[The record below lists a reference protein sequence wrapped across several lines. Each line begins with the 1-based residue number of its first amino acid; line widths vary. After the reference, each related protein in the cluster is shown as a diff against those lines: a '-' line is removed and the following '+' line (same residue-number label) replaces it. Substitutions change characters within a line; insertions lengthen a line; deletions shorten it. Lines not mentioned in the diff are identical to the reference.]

1 MYLSLIFI
9 PLLVILI
16 IEVIT
21 LIGFLFSI
29 VAGISMSI
37 QGVFNTRLSE
47 KIGTW
52 QTNVFVQG
60 TALILA
66 LFILMIFKGGD
77 FSNIKQVNK
86 LYLTGGA
93 FAVIITFTVVEG
105 MKIQGITTA
114 VATILVAQIVAAALI
129 DCCGMFGTNCV
140 KFDITKVVGF
150 ITMIVGIIIFK
161 YKG

>member
-1 MYLSLIFI
+1 M
-9 PLLVILI
+9 
-16 IEVIT
+16 T

-29 VAGISMSI
+29 LAGISMSI

-66 LFILMIFKGGD
+66 LLILVFFKGGD
-77 FSNIKQVNK
+77 FGNIRHVNK
-86 LYLTGGA
+86 LYLTGGI
-93 FAVIITFTVVEG
+93 FAVIITFTVMEG
-105 MKIQGITTA
+105 MKLIGITTA
-114 VATILVAQIVAAALI
+114 VSTILIAQIVAAALI
-129 DCCGMFGTNCV
+129 DCFGIFETTSV
-140 KFDITKVVGF
+140 RFDITKIIGL
-150 ITMIVGIIIFK
+150 ITMIAGIIIFK

>member
-1 MYLSLIFI
+1 
-9 PLLVILI
+9 
-16 IEVIT
+16 

-29 VAGISMSI
+29 IAGISMSV

-60 TALILA
+60 TAFILA
-66 LFILMIFKGGD
+66 LFVLIILKGGD
-77 FSNIKQVNK
+77 FNNIKHVNK

-93 FAVIITFTVVEG
+93 FAVIITFTVMEG
-105 MKIQGITTA
+105 MKLIGITTA
-114 VATILVAQIVAAALI
+114 VSTILVAQIVAAALI
-129 DCCGMFGTNCV
+129 DCSGIFGCAPL
-140 KFDITKVVGF
+140 KFDVTKVVGL
-150 ITMIVGIIIFK
+150 ITMIAGIIIFK

>member
-1 MYLSLIFI
+1 M
-9 PLLVILI
+9 
-16 IEVIT
+16 
-21 LIGFLFSI
+21 IGFVFSI
-29 VAGISMSI
+29 IAGISMSI

-60 TALILA
+60 TAFILA

-86 LYLTGGA
+86 LYLTGGV
-93 FAVIITFTVVEG
+93 FAVIITFTVMQG
-105 MKIQGITTA
+105 IKMIGITTA
-114 VATILVAQIVAAALI
+114 ISTILVAQIVAAALI
-129 DCCGMFGTNCV
+129 DCSGICGSNSV
-140 KFDITKVVGF
+140 RFDITKLIGL
-150 ITMIVGIIIFK
+150 ITMIAGIIIFK

>member
-1 MYLSLIFI
+1 M
-9 PLLVILI
+9 
-16 IEVIT
+16 
-21 LIGFLFSI
+21 IGFVFSI
-29 VAGISMSI
+29 IAGISMSI

-60 TALILA
+60 TAFILA

-86 LYLTGGA
+86 LYLTGGV
-93 FAVIITFTVVEG
+93 FAVIITFTVMQG
-105 MKIQGITTA
+105 IKMIGITTA
-114 VATILVAQIVAAALI
+114 VSTILVAQIVAAALI
-129 DCCGMFGTNCV
+129 DCSGICGSNSV
-140 KFDITKVVGF
+140 RFDITKLIGL
-150 ITMIVGIIIFK
+150 ITMIAGIIIFK

>member
-1 MYLSLIFI
+1 M
-9 PLLVILI
+9 
-16 IEVIT
+16 
-21 LIGFLFSI
+21 IGFLFSI
-29 VAGISMSI
+29 IAGITMSV

-66 LFILMIFKGGD
+66 LFILLIFKGGD

-86 LYLTGGA
+86 LYLTGGIL
-93 FAVIITFTVVEG
+93 AVIITFTVMEG
-105 MKIQGITTA
+105 MKIIGITTA

-129 DCCGMFGTNCV
+129 DCFGVFGTCPV
-140 KFDITKVVGF
+140 KFDITKIIGF
-150 ITMIVGIIIFK
+150 ITMLVGIIIFK